1 MHRCT
6 ATALKIVDLYKT
18 VFFKDHCYRDVILM
32 VLVVVADTEAEDL
45 IRQCLSVDQS
55 HRPSLSEILNHPWM
69 KRSRTVVIA
78 DEDDDAVETSTSS

>member
-1 MHRCT
+1 M
-6 ATALKIVDLYKT
+6 L
-18 VFFKDHCYRDVILM
+18 RDVILM
-32 VLVVVADTEAEDL
+32 VFVVVADAEAEDL

-55 HRPSLSEILNHPWM
+55 HRPSLSEILDHPWM